1 MQTKQTFTQF
11 CTLAGRWELLVR
23 RNYRSWVGIDFQS
36 CVAHKWKSFRAY
48 LPAAALLTLLLACAP
63 PRLGA
68 DVRGCD
74 CKLDD
79 PESMK
84 KRECSLCREAEVQ
97 PAGVEFFVVRDIN
110 PRKPNRWLIM
120 PKAHMPGSHPLH
132 LMPKHDRDRL
142 WSFAI
147 AEAKKHFG
155 EDEWGV
161 AYNGDKVRT
170 QCHMHVHAG
179 KYIAAAENSSFKLV
193 RRLEQFPA
201 PSEGGILIHPVKSG
215 FHVHTGEDIM
225 ETALVR

>member
-1 MQTKQTFTQF
+1 MAEMLWNTF
-11 CTLAGRWELLVR
+11 R
-23 RNYRSWVGIDFQS
+23 S
-36 CVAHKWKSFRAY
+36 CV
-48 LPAAALLTLLLACAP
+48 PAAALLTLLLTCAP
-63 PRLGA
+63 SRLGA

-74 CKLDD
+74 CNLND

-84 KRECSLCREAEVQ
+84 KRECSLCREAEDQ

-132 LMPKHDRDRL
+132 LMPKKERDRM

-147 AEAKKHFG
+147 AEAGKHFAAG
-155 EDEWGV
+155 EWGV
-161 AYNGDKVRT
+161 AYNGDSVRT
-170 QCHMHVHAG
+170 QCHLHVHAG
-179 KYIAAAENSSFKLV
+179 KFIPAAENSRFTVV
-193 RRLEQFPA
+193 RRVEQFPA
-201 PSEGGILIHPVKSG
+201 PSAGGILIHPIKSG

>member
-1 MQTKQTFTQF
+1 MWATDIMAEMLWKM
-11 CTLAGRWELLVR
+11 VR
-23 RNYRSWVGIDFQS
+23 P
-36 CVAHKWKSFRAY
+36 CV
-48 LPAAALLTLLLACAP
+48 PAVALLTLLLSVAP
-63 PRLGA
+63 SRLGA

-74 CKLDD
+74 CNLND

-84 KRECSLCREAEVQ
+84 KRECSLCREAESQ

-120 PKAHMPGSHPLH
+120 PKAHLPGSHPLH
-132 LMPKHDRDRL
+132 LMPKKDRNRL

-155 EDEWGV
+155 EDDWGV

-170 QCHMHVHAG
+170 QCHLHVHAG
-179 KYIAAAENSSFKLV
+179 KFIPAAENSKFKLV
-193 RRLEQFPA
+193 RRVEDFPA
-201 PSEGGILIHPVKSG
+201 PSEGGILIHPVKNG